1 MPYRKGERRQSILF
15 PQSIDEY
22 IKEDDPVRV
31 YDAFVEALD
40 FDELG
45 IVIDEHQVGNP
56 PYYPKSLMKL
66 LLYGYSYGE
75 RASRK
80 LERAT
85 HHNLSFIWLMEGL
98 KPDHKTISKFRRDN
112 KTALKKV
119 MKECARLC
127 IKLKLIEGNTLFV
140 DGSKIRA
147 NASIKNTW
155 TEERCHKYLEKIDR
169 RIDEILQEC
178 EEQDELEKDMDSMV
192 QMEKELTDKQA
203 LKEKITG
210 VLAEIKAGEK
220 KALNSV
226 DPDCVRIK
234 GRQGSHAGYNGQI
247 VVDEQ
252 HGLIVNS
259 DVVAENN
266 DLNQFSS
273 QISQA
278 QEVMGK
284 KCETACA
291 DAGFANTED
300 LKEPDAAG
308 ITVIVPSQKQAGKQE
323 PSEFAKERFKYDKE
337 KDEYICPEGQILRF
351 SHLIKSKHQRMYGIG
366 KGEICQSCQSRLGGR
381 KCTQSKNG
389 RWVSRLENEEIK
401 EKLERQ
407 YASLKGQEIYKLRQ
421 TKVELPF
428 GHIKRNLKVG
438 GFLLRGKEGV
448 KAEMSLLS
456 SCFNIARMIT
466 ILGVIGAIAQLKT

>member
-1 MPYRKGERRQSILF
+1 M
-15 PQSIDEY
+15 
-22 IKEDDPVRV
+22 
-31 YDAFVEALD
+31 
-40 FDELG
+40 
-45 IVIDEHQVGNP
+45 
-56 PYYPKSLMKL
+56 
-66 LLYGYSYGE
+66 
-75 RASRK
+75 
-80 LERAT
+80 
-85 HHNLSFIWLMEGL
+85 
-98 KPDHKTISKFRRDN
+98 
-112 KTALKKV
+112 
-119 MKECARLC
+119 
-127 IKLKLIEGNTLFV
+127 
-140 DGSKIRA
+140 
-147 NASIKNTW
+147 
-155 TEERCHKYLEKIDR
+155 
-169 RIDEILQEC
+169 
-178 EEQDELEKDMDSMV
+178 
-192 QMEKELTDKQA
+192 
-203 LKEKITG
+203 
-210 VLAEIKAGEK
+210 
-220 KALNSV
+220 
-226 DPDCVRIK
+226 
-234 GRQGSHAGYNGQI
+234 
-247 VVDEQ
+247 VDEQ